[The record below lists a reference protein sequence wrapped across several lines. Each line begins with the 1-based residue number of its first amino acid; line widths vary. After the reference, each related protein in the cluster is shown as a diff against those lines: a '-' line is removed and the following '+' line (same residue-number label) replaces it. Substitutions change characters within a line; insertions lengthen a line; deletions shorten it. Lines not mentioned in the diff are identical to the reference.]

1 MKIDNSQVKTFFEC
15 GLKWQERY
23 EYNLEPRVRSGDAL
37 SFGTRMHQLLE
48 CRYLQMRGE
57 QREYPAPEDATLEAE
72 AQLTFAAYEANY
84 PEEPFEV
91 VGVEQYFEVKL
102 PCDACH
108 DEGCGQA
115 FVDTHHT
122 YCGEFDAI
130 VRMKNSGRLWLLE
143 TKTEAR
149 GGKDNLPEGWREKSQ
164 VGLYLWAA
172 EQVYNEPFEG
182 ILLNIITRQ
191 SPKGQERPT
200 FRRDNLVR
208 TASQQRAAVANVI
221 WVADR
226 IEECQ
231 RTGFFPS
238 NRNNCVSRW
247 GWSCE
252 YLPLHG
258 EGERSEQLVQI
269 KFKPAERY
277 LSGL

>member
-1 MKIDNSQVKTFFEC
+1 MDYV
-15 GLKWQERY
+15 
-23 EYNLEPRVRSGDAL
+23 PL
-37 SFGTRMHQLLE
+37 SD
-48 CRYLQMRGE
+48 
-57 QREYPAPEDATLEAE
+57 PALEAE

-91 VGVEQYFEVKL
+91 VGVEQYFEVPMA
-102 PCDACH
+102 PCNLCAWGRGDDVIEPCEVH
-108 DEGCGQA
+108 YEGA
-115 FVDTHHT
+115 SPYRHI

-130 VRMKNSGRLWLLE
+130 VRMKDSGELWLLE

-164 VGLYLWAA
+164 VGLYLWAG
-172 EQVYNEPFEG
+172 EQVYSEPFEG

-208 TASQQRAAVANVI
+208 TASQQRDAVANVI